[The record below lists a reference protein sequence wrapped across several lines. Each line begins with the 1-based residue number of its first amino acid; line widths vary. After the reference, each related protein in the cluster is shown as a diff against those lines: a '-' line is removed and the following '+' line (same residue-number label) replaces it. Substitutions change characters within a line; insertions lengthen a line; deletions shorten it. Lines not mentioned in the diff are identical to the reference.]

1 MKQAWLQICTTLP
14 IFQYFWATADSFN
27 HVCYLQSPTSS
38 PEALPFA
45 MVDVNLCSHIIMGFA
60 TVGRDYSVDLNAIG
74 GYEALASF
82 AELRKRRPSLKLM
95 ISVGGGGRDSNF
107 KEMASTESN
116 RQRFINS
123 TAWALRTADLDGI
136 DLDWEYP
143 EVADAAN
150 FVSLLQEAS
159 AELKRD
165 PQRPLL
171 LSVAVPAP
179 VTLVVGR
186 YRIPA
191 IAKYVDFVN
200 LMTYDL
206 HTYQWYTPFVDHNSP
221 LFPRAG
227 ELPVLNKL
235 NLASSANLWEELG
248 MPKYKIMVGIP
259 TYGHSWVLAKP
270 SHWKVGSLA
279 TGRGTHGGG
288 YASVPEV
295 CALLK
300 DGAQREYDTESMVP
314 YLHKEK
320 MWVSYDDQE
329 SVALKAT
336 WILSN
341 GYGGTMTFSLDSD
354 DWQGK
359 CGNGTFPLHKAIA
372 HQGNDD
378 DSQDLEFDR

>member
-1 MKQAWLQICTTLP
+1 MKQAWLHICTTLL

-27 HVCYLQSPTSS
+27 HVCYLQSPTGF

-45 MVDVNLCSHIIMGFA
+45 MVDVSLCSHIIMGFA
-60 TVGRDYSVDLNAIG
+60 AVGRDYSVDLNPIG

-95 ISVGGGGRDSNF
+95 ITVGGGAGDSNF

-123 TAWALRTADLDGI
+123 TAWALRRADLDGI

-171 LSVAVPAP
+171 SAAVPAP

-191 IAKYVDFVN
+191 IAKSVDFVN

-235 NLASSANLWEELG
+235 NLVNRPLWRVR
-248 MPKYKIMVGIP
+248 I
-259 TYGHSWVLAKP
+259 
-270 SHWKVGSLA
+270 
-279 TGRGTHGGG
+279 
-288 YASVPEV
+288 
-295 CALLK
+295 
-300 DGAQREYDTESMVP
+300 
-314 YLHKEK
+314 
-320 MWVSYDDQE
+320 
-329 SVALKAT
+329 
-336 WILSN
+336 
-341 GYGGTMTFSLDSD
+341 
-354 DWQGK
+354 
-359 CGNGTFPLHKAIA
+359 
-372 HQGNDD
+372 
-378 DSQDLEFDR
+378 

>member
-1 MKQAWLQICTTLP
+1 
-14 IFQYFWATADSFN
+14 
-27 HVCYLQSPTSS
+27 
-38 PEALPFA
+38 
-45 MVDVNLCSHIIMGFA
+45 MVDVSLCSHIIMGFA
-60 TVGRDYSVDLNAIG
+60 TVGRDYSVDLNPIG

-95 ISVGGGGRDSNF
+95 ITVGGGAGDSNF

-123 TAWALRTADLDGI
+123 TAWALRRADLDGI

-171 LSVAVPAP
+171 SAAVPAP

-191 IAKYVDFVN
+191 IAKSVDFVN

-235 NLASSANLWEELG
+235 NLA
-248 MPKYKIMVGIP
+248 
-259 TYGHSWVLAKP
+259 
-270 SHWKVGSLA
+270 
-279 TGRGTHGGG
+279 
-288 YASVPEV
+288 
-295 CALLK
+295 
-300 DGAQREYDTESMVP
+300 
-314 YLHKEK
+314 
-320 MWVSYDDQE
+320 
-329 SVALKAT
+329 T

-372 HQGNDD
+372 HQGNDGN
-378 DSQDLEFDR
+378 SQHLQFNR